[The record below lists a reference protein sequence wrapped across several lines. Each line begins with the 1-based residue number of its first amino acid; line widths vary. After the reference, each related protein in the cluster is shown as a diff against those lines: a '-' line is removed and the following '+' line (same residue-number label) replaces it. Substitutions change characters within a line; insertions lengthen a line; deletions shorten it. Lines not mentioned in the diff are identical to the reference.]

1 MHMGPE
7 PRDKTRFINKAFHF
21 EAAVPGIVCY
31 FYCNYFV
38 VVEIPGSC
46 GVGV

>member
-1 MHMGPE
+1 MGPE
-7 PRDKTRFINKAFHF
+7 LRDKTRFINKAFHS
-21 EAAVPGIVCY
+21 EAAVSGIVCY
-31 FYCNYFV
+31 FYCCYYSV

>member
-7 PRDKTRFINKAFHF
+7 LRGKTRFINNAFHF
-21 EAAVPGIVCY
+21 EAAVSGIVCY
-31 FYCNYFV
+31 FYYYF